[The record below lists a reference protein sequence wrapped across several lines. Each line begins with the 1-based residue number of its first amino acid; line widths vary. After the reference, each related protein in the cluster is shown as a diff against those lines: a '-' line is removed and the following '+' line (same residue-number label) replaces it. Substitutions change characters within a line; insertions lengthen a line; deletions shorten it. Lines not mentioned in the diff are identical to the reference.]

1 MESWADKIRKSTA
14 LSKTQPTI
22 QDVGFKSQVSTGTQP
37 GDSLAQVVVDGL
49 FNLSNIAIK
58 YGDMYEAQQRKL
70 KIQDDETYQEAEN
83 ALKINFAKAYDDY
96 SLSIK
101 DDDPEKITKLKAFRK
116 DLSAYATNQN
126 KDIYDTIDTKYR
138 DLNLGKYFTEIANF
152 RDYSEYSESP
162 TNGKKSFIQKEN
174 SDKLQITLK
183 ALSDGIDN
191 EIDKDEIKANNS
203 EMIKFEEQYKK
214 ALVDSG
220 YYTVNNGSD
229 VDAIN
234 AARKK
239 AIDALQKDYGVS
251 LDENGKITYSDSFN
265 KKFTISDA
273 QNKIKNFINGQDI
286 EYLNSVETIQENA
299 KKLAEKEIIKSQVQS
314 VIAKKDEFIKFT
326 STEDFIK
333 KTDEDKLAV
342 VNKFMEDNKD
352 FFDLKNYDV
361 SVQDNVLQFSSALA
375 NEKSSIMHNI
385 TTKQKQIAN
394 DNLVNSINRNST
406 MAEIKSISAQTGVS
420 TKTLLNYASNDLEN
434 HIIQN
439 SKQFAGK
446 SFKSISKIFP
456 LFSQMKDIGLSS
468 KIKSMIDDV
477 QTGINFSTLDTG
489 SLSSKDENRVQT
501 SFTSAIKSG
510 DIKNVAGAINYANTK
525 GMKIDYFVKTEKSID
540 NLLTIKNS
548 KQAEAEIARLEQFVP
563 LGYKIT
569 NPKIKNIM
577 MLSKT
582 TGKPYSQ
589 VIDTYNS
596 VFISDDNKKVIKDKI
611 KRETIKDKN
620 LRGINTSTLDT
631 VMQGYVR
638 NGSTIE
644 DAMDLTKEY
653 IQKNSVGNVFNFNE
667 QQIKKFKYD
676 TIVKSG
682 KKNKFNNGIQYGDI
696 EVKFVDPFDEFAGV
710 SVNIISDGVP
720 LGSTNMPSHIFYEQV
735 NKADKAWK
743 FKK

>member
-37 GDSLAQVVVDGL
+37 GDSLAQIVVDGL

-234 AARKK
+234 DARKK

-439 SKQFAGK
+439 SQQFAGK
-446 SFKSISKIFP
+446 SFKSISKMFP

-582 TGKPYSQ
+582 TGKPYSE

-596 VFISDDNKKVIKDKI
+596 VFISDNNKKAIKDKI

>member
-116 DLSAYATNQN
+116 DLSAYATNQD
-126 KDIYDTIDTKYR
+126 KEIYDTIDTKYR
-138 DLNLGKYFTEIANF
+138 YLNLGKYFTEIANF

-234 AARKK
+234 DARKK

-342 VNKFMEDNKD
+342 VNKFMEDHKD
-352 FFDLKNYDV
+352 FFDLKKYDV

-439 SKQFAGK
+439 SQQFASK
-446 SFKSISKIFP
+446 SFKSISKMFP

-569 NPKIKNIM
+569 NQKIKNIM

-596 VFISDDNKKVIKDKI
+596 VFISDNNKKAIKDKI

>member
-116 DLSAYATNQN
+116 DLSAYATNQD
-126 KDIYDTIDTKYR
+126 KEIYDTIDTKYR
-138 DLNLGKYFTEIANF
+138 YLNLGKYFTEIANF

-234 AARKK
+234 DARKK
-239 AIDALQKDYGVS
+239 AIYALQKDYGVS

-342 VNKFMEDNKD
+342 VNKFMKDHKD
-352 FFDLKNYDV
+352 FFDLKKYDV

-439 SKQFAGK
+439 SQQFASK
-446 SFKSISKIFP
+446 SFKSISKMFP

-569 NPKIKNIM
+569 NQKIKNIM

-596 VFISDDNKKVIKDKI
+596 VFISDNNKKAIKDKI